1 MQGLCRI
8 FASNP
13 TQCNVRRI
21 NEIRIE
27 CRILCRVCRIFIS
40 PLFMYVDAACR
51 CISFMTSFSGAPLRP
66 QSSSS
71 CYSALFFAL
80 LFCPLLCTVILQSFR
95 LVIPSSSA
103 EFSVVAV
110 LTVSFVQGRS
120 EGDVRV
126 EDFFKERAQVCLH
139 FRCDASEVEER
150 FFSDVEVGIIVFC
163 CSAVDEEEC
172 RHERSCDIFFGVF
185 ASEEHVGVEAGL

>member
-1 MQGLCRI
+1 
-8 FASNP
+8 
-13 TQCNVRRI
+13 
-21 NEIRIE
+21 
-27 CRILCRVCRIFIS
+27 
-40 PLFMYVDAACR
+40 MYVDAACR

-66 QSSSS
+66 QSSLH
-71 CYSALFFAL
+71 CYSVAFFAP
-80 LFCPLLCTVILQSFR
+80 LFRSLLCTVIPQSFR

-110 LTVSFVQGRS
+110 LTVSFVQGRL

-139 FRCDASEVEER
+139 LRCDASEVSEC
-150 FFSDVEVGIIVFC
+150 FFSDVEVRVIVFC
-163 CSAVDEEEC
+163 CSAVNEEEC
-172 RHERSCDIFFGVF
+172 RHERSCDIFFSVF